1 MRILIQNLGN
11 LIRHD
16 VVQDLVSNQLSDA
29 LVELNQTVNVSFST
43 NQSDMSLDYD
53 KQKCMSDFVDLDSV
67 DLTKLTSPSYV

>member
-1 MRILIQNLGN
+1 M
-11 LIRHD
+11 
-16 VVQDLVSNQLSDA
+16 QDLVSNQLSDA